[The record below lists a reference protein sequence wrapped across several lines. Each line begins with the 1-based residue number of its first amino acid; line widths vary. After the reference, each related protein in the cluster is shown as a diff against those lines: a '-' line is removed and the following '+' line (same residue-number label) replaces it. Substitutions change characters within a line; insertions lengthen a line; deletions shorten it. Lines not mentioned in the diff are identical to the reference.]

1 MKKYKKW
8 VRNAAQYTERKGIS
22 HDDVDDNDESWKIN
36 IPERIAMQRNEEEGI
51 QKTNNVKIF
60 EKHDFGYFIDPFLD
74 IGGQL
79 LCVTGLVCFSRIAFD
94 FFSLSFLNKIFK
106 RRNN

>member
-1 MKKYKKW
+1 M
-8 VRNAAQYTERKGIS
+8 RNAAQYTERKGIS

-36 IPERIAMQRNEEEGI
+36 ILERITMQKGEKNT

-79 LCVTGLVCFSRIAFD
+79 LSVTGLVCFSRIAFD
-94 FFSLSFLNKIFK
+94 FFLSFHS
-106 RRNN
+106 